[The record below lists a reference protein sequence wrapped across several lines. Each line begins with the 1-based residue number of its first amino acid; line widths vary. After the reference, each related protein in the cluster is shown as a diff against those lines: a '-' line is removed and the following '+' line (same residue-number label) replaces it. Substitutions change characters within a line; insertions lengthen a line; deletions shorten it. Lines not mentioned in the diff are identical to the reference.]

1 VTERDA
7 AIETAGFVVRNTDSG
22 PNLVRV
28 TEPMPKEKRAEV
40 SCTLTDAERGALSV
54 AAAVLQWHPDG
65 HAKTIR
71 ALLERTK

>member
-1 VTERDA
+1 VTDEA
-7 AIETAGFVVRNTDSG
+7 PEPES
-22 PNLVRV
+22 PCKL
-28 TEPMPKEKRAEV
+28 TE
-40 SCTLTDAERGALSV
+40 AERGALSV